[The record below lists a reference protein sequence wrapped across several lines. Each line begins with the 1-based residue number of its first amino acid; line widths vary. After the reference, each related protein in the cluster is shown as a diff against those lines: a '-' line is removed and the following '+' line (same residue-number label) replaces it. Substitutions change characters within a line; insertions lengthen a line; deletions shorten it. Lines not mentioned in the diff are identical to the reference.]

1 MMKIS
6 GSADDIARL
15 TTLGEQ
21 IDDTIENLLY
31 FIDSDDIFAKW
42 NAALDALKAET
53 GITFRYDN
61 SPYHRDDISYDYPRL
76 DSDGL
81 TFDGFDRDHDRIS
94 FTLPFGFLSEETRED
109 TLNTLRG
116 EFTATAAR
124 QDHQRRALADQN
136 RREAEAALTRAQA
149 DLDALNAQQA

>member
-1 MMKIS
+1 MHIS
-6 GSADDIARL
+6 GTAATIAHL
-15 TTLGEQ
+15 QSLGQ
-21 IDDTIENLLY
+21 QVDDTIENLLY

-61 SPYHRDDISYDYPRL
+61 SPYHRDDISYNYPRL

-81 TFDGFDRDHDRIS
+81 TFDGVDRDHDRIS

-116 EFTATAAR
+116 EFTETAAR

-136 RREAEAALTRAQA
+136 RREAEAALT
-149 DLDALNAQQA
+149 ALNAQQD